1 MEIMVNPDF
10 DPDLVIDLEVVADPT
25 IIRGTSAL
33 TFLNMTDFTEMIQ
46 KRPLDRLLG
55 DFRELAML
63 SDTKFSLVRSVVRR
77 RLRTLPQDE
86 RESLRLTIRDSFEG
100 ERQLLDRLT
109 AMFAVD

>member
-1 MEIMVNPDF
+1 MEIMANPDL

-25 IIRGTSAL
+25 ILRGTSAL
-33 TFLNMTDFTEMIQ
+33 TFLDMADFTEMIQ

-77 RLRTLPQDE
+77 RLRALTQNE
-86 RESLRLTIRDSFEG
+86 RESLRLATSESFEG
-100 ERQLLDRLT
+100 ERQLLDRLA